1 MIKKLCVLSA
11 FYPSAADPY
20 YAFVGAL
27 VEAFADS
34 GIECH
39 VITPVPWFE
48 KAHPAQTREE
58 RTVNGAVV
66 KVYCPRCCVYPYRKI
81 GGLNT
86 FKLTARSRYNAIRRA
101 YKRYVGDCDAI
112 YSHFIA
118 NAGIYAAMLG
128 KEFRKPTFMALGESA
143 LEKSAFA
150 YDPYRSLL
158 RNGFNGIVAVSSPLK
173 EETRRL
179 GLVSEDTPIE
189 VFPNATDLDVFRPRD
204 RAEARRA
211 LGLKDEFV
219 VGFVGGFIKR
229 KGFGTL
235 QRVIAR
241 HPDWK
246 AILIGKGTEEPLI
259 LPPSQQAFV
268 GRVEH
273 TEIPRYLSAAD
284 VFALPTHAEG
294 CCNAIVEAL
303 ACGLP
308 VVSSDRSFNDDLLTD
323 DCSLR
328 VDPTDESALERALVE
343 LSESGNKRA
352 SFAEAAFARAQNF
365 SIENRAKNIVNFM
378 ERNS

>member
-1 MIKKLCVLSA
+1 MLFICYSRCTTCKKAQQWL
-11 FYPSAADPY
+11 DDQ
-20 YAFVGAL
+20 GA
-27 VEAFADS
+27 
-34 GIECH
+34 
-39 VITPVPWFE
+39 
-48 KAHPAQTREE
+48 
-58 RTVNGAVV
+58 N
-66 KVYCPRCCVYPYRKI
+66 Y
-81 GGLNT
+81 
-86 FKLTARSRYNAIRRA
+86 
-101 YKRYVGDCDAI
+101 
-112 YSHFIA
+112 
-118 NAGIYAAMLG
+118 
-128 KEFRKPTFMALGESA
+128 
-143 LEKSAFA
+143 
-150 YDPYRSLL
+150 
-158 RNGFNGIVAVSSPLK
+158 
-173 EETRRL
+173 TRREIKDEPPTEAELRAWQKASGLPL
-179 GLVSEDTPIE
+179 GRFWNTSGQQY
-189 VFPNATDLDVFRPRD
+189 
-204 RAEARRA
+204 RA

-219 VGFVGGFIKR
+219 VGFVGGLIKR

-246 AILIGKGTEEPLI
+246 AILIGKGAEEPLT
-259 LPPSQQAFV
+259 LSASQQAFV

-284 VFALPTHAEG
+284 VFALPTLAEG

-352 SFAEAAFARAQNF
+352 SFAQAAFARAQNF